1 MITRVSTNEDSRD
14 LSAVVDSV
22 NMILVTEGV
31 DVVFNGGSGLF
42 GCGSI
47 DGVGE
52 RSKSVNGSTINSM
65 GVISV
70 TVV

>member
-1 MITRVSTNEDSRD
+1 
-14 LSAVVDSV
+14 
-22 NMILVTEGV
+22 MILVTEGV
-31 DVVFNGGSGLF
+31 DVVFNGGSSLF